1 MARTLNPAAHTVKR
15 EAFMDA
21 ALRLIR
27 AKGYEQMSV
36 QDVLDEV
43 EASRG
48 AFYHYFDSKQAL
60 LEAVVERFADEGIAT
75 LAPVLNDPD
84 LSAIQRLERVI
95 GGIARFKAESKDLVL
110 EFVNV
115 WMSDDNAIVREK
127 IRRIRVRLLA
137 PLLSA
142 LVREGIE
149 EGLFAASSPDDTAQV
164 LVALMDGFSEVATRM
179 FIDRQANAI
188 PYEAV
193 QRAAAANIEAFERI
207 LGAAPGS
214 VRLLDEPTMRE
225 WFG

>member
-1 MARTLNPAAHTVKR
+1 MARTLNPAVHTVKR

-27 AKGYEQMSV
+27 QKGYEQMSV

-60 LEAVVERFADEGIAT
+60 LEAVVDRFADEGIAT

-95 GGIARFKAESKDLVL
+95 AGLARFKAESKDLVL
-110 EFVNV
+110 ELMKV

-127 IRRIRVRLLA
+127 IRRIRTRLLA
-137 PLLSA
+137 PLFSA
-142 LVREGIE
+142 IVREGIE
-149 EGLFAASSPDDTAQV
+149 EGLFAARSPDDTAQV
-164 LVALMDGFSEVATRM
+164 LVALMDGFGETATRM

-193 QRAAAANIEAFERI
+193 QRAAAANDEAIERI

-214 VRLLDEPTMRE
+214 LNLIDEPTMRE